1 MGGGHD
7 RRRLRCC
14 HRSRSEPGRPLRGA
28 LRGGHAVGRQPIR
41 DLRQRRSIAVLLP
54 DARHDLVGDVGAPPD
69 DEVGVLGPQL
79 GDERQPGSALRL
91 RDSLVGLVTV
101 LAVGPA
107 YGYGLAHFTA
117 SPYAD
122 CGQSSPGMAPLGA
135 FAGGVVVG
143 LFVLPLVAHGLHRL
157 TVTRTGVGSDVRWF
171 LMVGVAILGAVAGF
185 LLHTA
190 LWRLPI
196 RVSC

>member
-1 MGGGHD
+1 MDWLSFGYLLAAAAAVFIVAWFQRG
-7 RRRLRCC
+7 RRDAVAGDDGDPPLLGEER
-14 HRSRSEPGRPLRGA
+14 RPA
-28 LRGGHAVGRQPIR
+28 
-41 DLRQRRSIAVLLP
+41 
-54 DARHDLVGDVGAPPD
+54 
-69 DEVGVLGPQL
+69 
-79 GDERQPGSALRL
+79 SALRL
-91 RDSLVGLVTV
+91 WDSLVGLVTG
-101 LAVGPA
+101 LAVGLA

-122 CGQSSPGMAPLGA
+122 CGQSSPGMASLGA

-157 TVTRTGVGSDVRWF
+157 TVTRTGIDSDVRWF
-171 LMVGVAILGAVAGF
+171 LMVGVTIMGAVVGF

-190 LWRLPI
+190 LWPLPV